1 MQNAS
6 NDDKI
11 KLINVVGGFFMGS
24 YKKWIQ
30 NAPMSKK
37 LLPTQIITLILLLV
51 ITMIS
56 IGSLFIVNS
65 LSNQV
70 FTENVGHTERLNQIV
85 DTMYMCRVTGR
96 DILLQQDDDVRMDLY
111 DSYLAYFDEL
121 DTLMDEY
128 QAELTPEKAAD
139 FARIIEYKNE
149 YKISMIES
157 SDIKINLDDDAAAL
171 IALQSV
177 TPVANDF
184 FGAINALLEE
194 EKAQI
199 VDNLVYNDNILLV
212 VVAGVVVCAIAII
225 IILFRFIGSFVKMMY
240 KKLVSLQG
248 AVSEIVTT
256 GNTDVEIPEHLFTDD
271 EVGLIANEMLRLK
284 EMLVEYSNIANSI
297 SNKDYRVQVPVKSD
311 LDVLS
316 ISFNSMINSSNEF
329 MKDIKN
335 SAESV
340 SSESEEVFTNAQTLE
355 SGVSQQASS
364 INELSSLLD
373 SMSLEI
379 DRNAE
384 NAKNSVEVAD
394 KVSVD
399 VDTIDNRIKE
409 MINAMAEITS
419 FSHEIGRII
428 TTIDDISFQTNVLAL
443 NAAVEAARAGEAGKG
458 FSVVADEVRNLA
470 NKSSVAAK
478 QTATLIE
485 DSVASILSGEKI
497 ANSVAQALTTV
508 TSSTGDIINSIQN
521 INDSTKKQ
529 IMSIEDIQREVNQ
542 ISMVIESNKSNSSE
556 STQIS
561 KKLNAYATNMSELV
575 ADFKLADN

>member
-1 MQNAS
+1 
-6 NDDKI
+6 
-11 KLINVVGGFFMGS
+11 MGA

-37 LLPTQIITLILLLV
+37 LLPTQVITLILLLL
-51 ITMIS
+51 IAMIS

-70 FTENVGHTERLNQIV
+70 FTENVGHTERLNKIV

-96 DILLQQDDDVRMDLY
+96 DILLQQDDDVRLELY
-111 DSYLAYFDEL
+111 DKYIAYFDEL

-128 QAELTPEKAAD
+128 SAELSPAKAAE
-139 FARIIEYKNE
+139 FTQVIEFKNE
-149 YKISMIES
+149 YKLAMIES
-157 SDIKINLDDDAAAL
+157 SDIKIQLDDDDAAL

-177 TPVANDF
+177 TPVANEF
-184 FGAINALLEE
+184 FGAINTLLEE
-194 EKAQI
+194 EKALI
-199 VDNLVYNDNILLV
+199 VANLEYNDNILLV
-212 VVAGVVVCAIAII
+212 VVAAVAIFAIAII
-225 IILFRFIGSFVKMMY
+225 IILFSFIGSFEKMMY

-248 AVSEIVTT
+248 TVSEIVTT
-256 GNTDVEIPEHLFTDD
+256 GNTDVEIPQDLFTKD

-284 EMLVEYSNIANSI
+284 EMMIEYSNIANSI

-329 MKDIKN
+329 MKDIRN
-335 SAESV
+335 SAISV
-340 SSESEEVFTNAQTLE
+340 SSESEEIFTNAQTLE
-355 SGVSQQASS
+355 NGVSQQANS
-364 INELSSLLD
+364 ISELSSLLD
-373 SMSLEI
+373 TMSSEI
-379 DRNAE
+379 ER
-384 NAKNSVEVAD
+384 NAKNAKSSVEVAD
-394 KVSVD
+394 KVSAD
-399 VDTIDNRIKE
+399 VDTIDSRIQE
-409 MINAMAEITS
+409 MIKAMAEITS

-443 NAAVEAARAGEAGKG
+443 NAAVEAARAGEAGKS

-508 TSSTGDIINSIQN
+508 TSSTGDIINSIQY
-521 INDSTKKQ
+521 INDSTQKQ
-529 IMSIEDIQREVNQ
+529 IMSIEDIQKEVNQ
-542 ISMVIESNKSNSSE
+542 ISMVVESNKSNSSE

-575 ADFKLADN
+575 SDFKLDEN